1 MVVDGKKE
9 DYRVQFYV
17 AELGVHT
24 DGHCGR
30 DLQTKLVQEVVLQG
44 TMGYYHS

>member
-17 AELGVHT
+17 VELGVQT
-24 DGHCGR
+24 CGVCNR

-44 TMGYYHS
+44 TMGCNH